1 MSSVLMM
8 CEATPVTAEVLPP
21 VCDVGGRWSVK
32 LYPPVLMACE
42 ATPVIDMSEVW
53 RQALLHFRNSRRA
66 AGSTGLLDWSR
77 VQWNGTEEESA
88 ELCLC
93 SMNETEWI
101 YLLETKYSQ
110 NVCQLAKKVLGSFV

>member
-32 LYPPVLMACE
+32 LYPPVLMTCE

-53 RQALLHFRNSRRA
+53 RQALLQIFE
-66 AGSTGLLDWSR
+66 TLEGLQE
-77 VQWNGTEEESA
+77 VQAS
-88 ELCLC
+88 
-93 SMNETEWI
+93 
-101 YLLETKYSQ
+101 
-110 NVCQLAKKVLGSFV
+110 